1 MPDEWTVTEE
11 LDDGSFVLLEYPKCV
26 FNMIGPRYVED
37 RYANVKYKTAAWHA
51 EALQ

>member
-1 MPDEWTVTEE
+1 MKLYGFMSLVPWYY
-11 LDDGSFVLLEYPKCV
+11 FQEYPKCV
-26 FNMIGPRYVED
+26 FNMIGPRYVKD